1 MRSLLPD
8 VRLRIPAL
16 HLVLGVFMLGYILL
30 GLATLS
36 NGHSWGDDWAQYVLH
51 ARNIATG
58 HPYAD
63 TGYLFNPDV
72 PTVGPPTYPPGLA
85 LLLAPI
91 VAVFGINI
99 VAFKVGCFLCVVL
112 AVAVAFRL
120 FSFSVGQVTA
130 LLAALLFALHPA
142 IWASRQIIGSEAPYL
157 LFSMLVLWWGARPQ
171 QNEGKF
177 LSSTAAG
184 ILLGFLLY
192 GSVASRSIGIA
203 LLPAL
208 LVYGWAQRKP
218 LGWFIGFVVCFT
230 LLVWLQTHWLVKPA
244 SYENQLKGP
253 TNWVI
258 LANANGYWLALADL
272 FPLPFG
278 LSRLSSLV
286 VIFLSALGAWSVCA
300 HREPTIQSARGV
312 RSLAARI
319 PLILWYLAAYVLALH
334 LATIGPS
341 SRLLLPILPIVIAL
355 ALAGAHLIATHL
367 PHRQRYILPA
377 ALVLTVYY
385 AALFVRNTP
394 NDEAATCEACM
405 EMFVYVRT
413 QTAPDTVIVFAK
425 PRAMALL
432 GGRASWRPAQRYTSD
447 ELTHKLGKM
456 GANVVVVGT
465 PGSNFAEKYPAVP
478 SVTERIRDS
487 GAEILFRNSMFEVV
501 RIAPIRGA
509 Q

>member
-1 MRSLLPD
+1 MSLLLPD
-8 VRLRIPAL
+8 VRPRIPTL
-16 HLVLGVFMLGYILL
+16 HLLLGIFVLGYILL

-36 NGHSWGDDWAQYVLH
+36 NGHFWGDDWAQYVLH

-99 VAFKVGCFLCVVL
+99 VAFKVACFLCIVL

-120 FSFSVGQVTA
+120 FSFTVGQVTA
-130 LLAALLFALHPA
+130 LIAALLFALHPA
-142 IWASRQIIGSEAPYL
+142 IWASRQLIGSEAPYL
-157 LFSMLVLWWGARPQ
+157 LFSMLVLWWGARPH

-177 LSSTAAG
+177 LSSTTTG
-184 ILLGFLLY
+184 VLLGFLLY

-218 LGWFIGFVVCFT
+218 LGWFLGFVACFT

-244 SYENQLKGP
+244 SYENQLQGP

-278 LSRLSSLV
+278 LSRVSSLV
-286 VIFLSALGAWSVCA
+286 VVILSALGAWSVCA
-300 HREPTIQSARGV
+300 RGAPTDQTAGGM
-312 RSLAARI
+312 RSYAARV
-319 PLILWYLAAYVLALH
+319 PLIVWYLAAYVLALH
-334 LATIGPS
+334 LATVGPS

-355 ALAGAHLIATHL
+355 AVAGAQLIATHL
-367 PHRQRYILPA
+367 PHRRRYILPTT
-377 ALVLTVYY
+377 LVLAVYY
-385 AALFVRNTP
+385 AALFVRYSP
-394 NDEAATCEACM
+394 NDEAATCEECM
-405 EMFVYVRT
+405 EMFAYVRT
-413 QTAPDTVIVFAK
+413 QTASDAVIVFAK

-432 GGRASWRPAQRYTSD
+432 GGRTSWRPAQHYSPD
-447 ELTHKLGKM
+447 ELTHKLEKI
-456 GANVVVVGT
+456 GASVAVVGT

-478 SVTERIRDS
+478 SVAERIRDS
-487 GAEILFRNSMFEVV
+487 GAEPLFRNSMFEVV
-501 RIAPIRGA
+501 RLAPIQGA